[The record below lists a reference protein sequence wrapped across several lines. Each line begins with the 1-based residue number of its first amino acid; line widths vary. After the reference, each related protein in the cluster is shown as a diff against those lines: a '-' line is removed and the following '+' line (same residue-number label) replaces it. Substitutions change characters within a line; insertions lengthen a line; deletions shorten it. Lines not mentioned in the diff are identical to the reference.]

1 MPTDLL
7 ITEVTSNNCQF
18 LEDLN
23 EAQHFRDNG
32 ANPIVE
38 YMLGGG
44 ANELEQPCDAYP
56 LPILSRTIDKFPEAG
71 LGCTL
76 GWVGE

>member
-1 MPTDLL
+1 MEDMF

-18 LEDLN
+18 LEDPD
-23 EAQHFRDNG
+23 EAQHSRDNG

-44 ANELEQPCDAYP
+44 ANELEQPCDAY
-56 LPILSRTIDKFPEAG
+56 A
-71 LGCTL
+71 
-76 GWVGE
+76 